1 MKTNIGTDTLTHEA
15 KPHICASW
23 GNYGIDNYKLIVN
36 QGQKQRYEIYYN
48 YFQTLM
54 QKYK

>member
-23 GNYGIDNYKLIVN
+23 GVGKYYFGKPLSSICNYENVLFAAG
-36 QGQKQRYEIYYN
+36 
-48 YFQTLM
+48 
-54 QKYK
+54 

>member
-23 GNYGIDNYKLIVN
+23 EAFIQVYRGQNNHSEMVN
-36 QGQKQRYEIYYN
+36 I
-48 YFQTLM
+48 
-54 QKYK
+54 

>member
-23 GNYGIDNYKLIVN
+23 GVN
-36 QGQKQRYEIYYN
+36 H
-48 YFQTLM
+48 LM
-54 QKYK
+54 ENKAFM